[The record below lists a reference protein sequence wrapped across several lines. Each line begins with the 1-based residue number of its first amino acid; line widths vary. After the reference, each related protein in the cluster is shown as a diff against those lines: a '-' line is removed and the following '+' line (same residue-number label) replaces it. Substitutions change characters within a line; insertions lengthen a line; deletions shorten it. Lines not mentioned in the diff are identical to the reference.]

1 MQEVILSRGERF
13 KDVRL
18 VYNQHGKQTMD
29 EVAKASGV
37 AKTVIHNAEDNKG
50 ITADSLAKLALHYG
64 VSADYLLGLSDIRTR
79 DPENR
84 EVCEYSHLSE
94 EVIALARSTASVPEA
109 LNLLAAEFNGKNI
122 LDVPLFKFASAFL
135 QVVMA
140 SVSALP
146 AAQGKSDDVKAR
158 ELELG
163 AALYR
168 FNKACIDLPNSVM
181 QSDEKLSELGRRSK
195 ELEYKMILASSLGQK
210 EAHNGEYQKD

>member
-1 MQEVILSRGERF
+1 MQDIKLTRGDRF

-18 VYNQHGKQTMD
+18 IYNQHGKQTMD

-37 AKTVIHNAEDNKG
+37 AKSVISNAEADKG
-50 ITADSLAKLALHYG
+50 LTADSLEKLAQHYG

-84 EVCEYSHLSE
+84 AICEYTHLSE

-109 LNLLAAEFNGKNI
+109 LNLLAAKFNGGNI

-135 QVVMA
+135 GVVMA

-146 AAQGKSDDVKAR
+146 AAQGKSDDVKTR

-163 AALYR
+163 TALYR
-168 FNKACIDLPNSVM
+168 FSKACIDLPNSVLL
-181 QSDEKLSELGRRSK
+181 SDETLAELGRRSK
-195 ELEYKMILASSLGQK
+195 EQEFKMILASSIDQK
-210 EAHNGEYQKD
+210 ETHNGEHQED